1 MTQNFRERKMR
12 HGLYALLAFF
22 ATVSFTACS
31 DEDSS
36 SLPKG
41 PDRPNKPIVVIYE
54 NDAHCAID
62 GYARFAGIRNNMRKE
77 TPYVATVSVGDFI
90 QGGVVGT
97 VSSGTAIVDIMN
109 HVGYDAVTLGN
120 HEFDFGMAQMFSL
133 TKRLEADVVCANF
146 RSLIDDNLLLEPY
159 TIKKYGNVD
168 IAYLGLTAPST
179 LVTGGQKTFA
189 DENGK
194 LIYSF
199 CNDNFYE
206 NAQRYINEARNEG
219 ADYVIVLSHLGDVDW
234 GGFPSS
240 VSLIRN
246 TTGIDAVL
254 DGHEH
259 TVIADSTVYDNTGKA
274 VLLSSTGSGF
284 SNVGVLTLST
294 SGQFSSRLV
303 PVDEECPV
311 DKEVQAYVEQV
322 KEETMAQGERI
333 IGTSEVTMV
342 IRDENGV
349 RIARKGETPIGNF
362 CADALRN
369 VLGAEIAFVNG
380 GTIRS
385 DIRQGEVSYNTLLSV
400 FPYNNSVC
408 TATMTGKQIMDALEV
423 SVHLY
428 PNENGGFL
436 QVSGLK
442 FKVDPSVPTS
452 VVIDENELFSH
463 VEGSRRV
470 LDVQVLD
477 NASGQYVPIN
487 PERTYTIASSSFL
500 IENHGDYGVL
510 RYAKVKER
518 NLGQDVD
525 MLALY
530 LGQTLGGKIGA
541 EYGQTEGRIVFV
553 QP

>member
-1 MTQNFRERKMR
+1 MTQYFRERKMR
-12 HGLYALLAFF
+12 HGLYTLLAFF

-41 PDRPNKPIVVIYE
+41 PDRPNKPIVVIYD
-54 NDAHCAID
+54 NDVHCAVD
-62 GYARFAGIRNNMRKE
+62 GYAKLAGVRNNMRKE
-77 TPYVATVSVGDFI
+77 TPHVATVSVGDFI

-120 HEFDFGMAQMFSL
+120 HEFDFGMAQMFTL
-133 TKRLEADVVCANF
+133 TRQLDADVVSANF
-146 RSLIDDNLLLEPY
+146 RSTIDENLPFKPY
-159 TIKKYGNVD
+159 VIKRYGNVD
-168 IAYLGLTAPST
+168 IAYLGLTTPTT
-179 LVTGGQKTFA
+179 LITGGQKTFA

-219 ADYVIVLSHLGDVDW
+219 ADYVIVLSHLGDVGW

-259 TVIADSTVYDNTGKA
+259 TIIADSTVYDNTGKA
-274 VLLSSTGSGF
+274 VLLSSTGSEF

-303 PVDEECPV
+303 QIDEECPTNK
-311 DKEVQAYVEQV
+311 DVQAFVEQI
-322 KEETMAQGERI
+322 KEETMAQGERVV
-333 IGTSEVTMV
+333 GTSEVTMI
-342 IRDENGV
+342 IRNEEGV
-349 RIARKGETPIGNF
+349 RITRTEETPIGNF
-362 CADALRN
+362 CADALRY
-369 VLGAEIAFVNG
+369 VLGTDIAFMNG
-380 GTIRS
+380 GAIRS
-385 DIRQGEVSYNTLLSV
+385 EIRQGEISYNTLLSV

-428 PNENGGFL
+428 PKENGGFL

-452 VVIDENELFSH
+452 VVIDDNELFSH

-477 NASGQYVPIN
+477 NASGQYVPID

-510 RYAKVKER
+510 RYATVKDR

-525 MLALY
+525 MLAIY
-530 LGQTLGGKIGA
+530 LSQTLGGKIGTS
-541 EYGQTEGRIVFV
+541 YGQTEGRIVFV

>member
-1 MTQNFRERKMR
+1 M
-12 HGLYALLAFF
+12 
-22 ATVSFTACS
+22 FT
-31 DEDSS
+31 
-36 SLPKG
+36 
-41 PDRPNKPIVVIYE
+41 
-54 NDAHCAID
+54 
-62 GYARFAGIRNNMRKE
+62 
-77 TPYVATVSVGDFI
+77 
-90 QGGVVGT
+90 
-97 VSSGTAIVDIMN
+97 
-109 HVGYDAVTLGN
+109 
-120 HEFDFGMAQMFSL
+120 L
-133 TKRLEADVVCANF
+133 TRQLDADVVSANF
-146 RSLIDDNLLLEPY
+146 RSTIDENLPFKPY
-159 TIKKYGNVD
+159 VIKRYGNVD
-168 IAYLGLTAPST
+168 IAYLGLTTPTT
-179 LVTGGQKTFA
+179 LITGGQKTFA

-206 NAQRYINEARNEG
+206 NAQRHINEARNEG
-219 ADYVIVLSHLGDVDW
+219 ADYVIVLSHLGDVGW

-259 TVIADSTVYDNTGKA
+259 TIIADSTVYDNTGKA
-274 VLLSSTGSGF
+274 VLLSSTGSEF

-303 PVDEECPV
+303 QIDEECPT
-311 DKEVQAYVEQV
+311 DKDVQAFVEQI
-322 KEETMAQGERI
+322 KEETMAQGERVV
-333 IGTSEVTMV
+333 GTSEVTMI
-342 IRDENGV
+342 IRNEEGV
-349 RIARKGETPIGNF
+349 RITRTEETPIGNF
-362 CADALRN
+362 CADALRY
-369 VLGAEIAFVNG
+369 VLGTDIAFMNG
-380 GTIRS
+380 GAIRS
-385 DIRQGEVSYNTLLSV
+385 EIRQGEISYNTLLSV

-428 PNENGGFL
+428 PKENGGFL

-452 VVIDENELFSH
+452 VVIDDNELFSH

-477 NASGQYVPIN
+477 NASGQYVPID

-510 RYAKVKER
+510 RYATVKDR

-525 MLALY
+525 MLAIY
-530 LGQTLGGKIGA
+530 LSQTLGGEIGTS
-541 EYGQTEGRIVFV
+541 YGQTEGRIVFV

>member
-1 MTQNFRERKMR
+1 
-12 HGLYALLAFF
+12 
-22 ATVSFTACS
+22 
-31 DEDSS
+31 
-36 SLPKG
+36 
-41 PDRPNKPIVVIYE
+41 
-54 NDAHCAID
+54 
-62 GYARFAGIRNNMRKE
+62 
-77 TPYVATVSVGDFI
+77 
-90 QGGVVGT
+90 
-97 VSSGTAIVDIMN
+97 
-109 HVGYDAVTLGN
+109 
-120 HEFDFGMAQMFSL
+120 
-133 TKRLEADVVCANF
+133 
-146 RSLIDDNLLLEPY
+146 
-159 TIKKYGNVD
+159 
-168 IAYLGLTAPST
+168 
-179 LVTGGQKTFA
+179 
-189 DENGK
+189 
-194 LIYSF
+194 
-199 CNDNFYE
+199 
-206 NAQRYINEARNEG
+206 
-219 ADYVIVLSHLGDVDW
+219 
-234 GGFPSS
+234 
-240 VSLIRN
+240 
-246 TTGIDAVL
+246 
-254 DGHEH
+254 
-259 TVIADSTVYDNTGKA
+259 
-274 VLLSSTGSGF
+274 
-284 SNVGVLTLST
+284 
-294 SGQFSSRLV
+294 
-303 PVDEECPV
+303 
-311 DKEVQAYVEQV
+311 
-322 KEETMAQGERI
+322 MAQGERI
-333 IGTSEVTMV
+333 VGTSEVTMV

-442 FKVDPSVPTS
+442 FKVDSSVPTS

-477 NASGQYVPIN
+477 NVSGQYMPID
-487 PERTYTIASSSFL
+487 PERTYTIASTSFL

>member
-1 MTQNFRERKMR
+1 MR
-12 HGLYALLAFF
+12 HGLYTLLAFF

-31 DEDSS
+31 DEDSP
-36 SLPKG
+36 SLSDE
-41 PDRPNKPIVVIYE
+41 PDRPNKPIVVIYD
-54 NDAHCAID
+54 NDVHCAVD
-62 GYARFAGIRNNMRKE
+62 GYAKLAGVRNNMRKE
-77 TPYVATVSVGDFI
+77 TPHVATVSVGDFI

-97 VSSGTAIVDIMN
+97 ISGGTAIVDIMN

-120 HEFDFGMAQMFSL
+120 HEFDFGMAQMFTL
-133 TKRLEADVVCANF
+133 TRQLDADVVSANF
-146 RSLIDDNLLLEPY
+146 RSTIDENLPFKPY
-159 TIKKYGNVD
+159 VIKRYGNVD
-168 IAYLGLTAPST
+168 IAYLGLTTPTT
-179 LVTGGQKTFA
+179 LITGGQKTFA

-206 NAQRYINEARNEG
+206 NAQRHINEARNEG
-219 ADYVIVLSHLGDVDW
+219 ADYVIVLSHLGDVGW

-284 SNVGVLTLST
+284 NNVGVLTLST

-428 PNENGGFL
+428 PKENGGFL

-452 VVIDENELFSH
+452 VVIDDNELFSH

-470 LDVQVLD
+470 FDVQVLD
-477 NASGQYVPIN
+477 NASGQYVPID

-510 RYAKVKER
+510 RYATVKDR

-525 MLALY
+525 MLAIY
-530 LGQTLGGKIGA
+530 LSQTLGGEIGTS
-541 EYGQTEGRIVFV
+541 YGQTEGRIVFV